1 LNIKII
7 LIIHSNTF
15 TLLYNLNYPINRRY
29 KILKK
34 KLFAPVVLSSAL
46 LVGSIPVNVFAQ
58 PVNSSEINSVQ
69 ASKEWNEKASV
80 PFFVKERVSEKFSSS
95 SSSNALNYLKK
106 NEDKTGIK
114 NPDKNLKVKSVQ
126 KDELG
131 MTHVRFNQAINGIP
145 VEGSEVIV
153 HFNKNHELVSVN
165 GRTNQTLTDDAVAT
179 TAPIS
184 SKTALQTAL
193 SSVNAPEELTYEPT
207 TDLVVYPFE
216 KENRTAYKVNVN
228 FMGDEPGNWFVYV
241 DASSG
246 KVIDKFNGLMHAD
259 EIKTQTGSGK
269 GVHGD
274 HRELHITR
282 VKEAG
287 SGTKFALADYSHEN
301 LEGIFT
307 YDAKNDGTSS
317 NDTLYTGN
325 SAAFIS
331 DYDRA
336 AVDAHYNSEKV
347 YEYYLNE
354 HGRNSLDGEGMAINS
369 YTHFGNNYNNAF
381 WNGRYM
387 TYGDGDGEFFISLSA
402 GLDVAAHEMTH
413 GVISHT
419 ANLAY
424 RNQSGALN
432 ESFADVFGA
441 LVDDSDWEMG
451 EDIMAPAAK
460 ADGVTRLRS
469 LSNPNSVV
477 VSNAQRAAYG
487 SGVYPDHMD
496 EYYNMPLNV
505 DNGGVHVNSSIT
517 NHAAYLIG
525 QEIGR
530 DKLGQI
536 YYRALT
542 VYLTQNSNFS
552 EARQAIVQSAI
563 DLYGEGSVE
572 ETAVQ
577 SGFDAVG
584 IY

>member
-1 LNIKII
+1 M
-7 LIIHSNTF
+7 
-15 TLLYNLNYPINRRY
+15 
-29 KILKK
+29 KK
-34 KLFAPVVLSSAL
+34 KLIAPLILSSAL

-58 PVNSSEINSVQ
+58 PVNSSEISSVQ
-69 ASKEWNEKASV
+69 ASKEWNKKASV
-80 PFFVKERVSEKFSSS
+80 PFFIKEQSAEKFSSS
-95 SSSNALNYLKK
+95 SSSNALNYLKE
-106 NEDKTGIK
+106 NQDKTGIK
-114 NPDKNLKVKSVQ
+114 NPDKHLKVKSVQ

-131 MTHVRFNQAINGIP
+131 MTHVRFTQAINGIS
-145 VEGSEVIV
+145 VEGSEVMV
-153 HFNKNHELVSVN
+153 HFNENHEIVSVN
-165 GRTNQTLTDDAVAT
+165 GRTNQTLADAAVD
-179 TAPIS
+179 TAASIS
-184 SKTALQTAL
+184 SDAALQVAL
-193 SSVNAPEELTYEPT
+193 SSVNATEELTYEPT
-207 TDLVVYPFE
+207 TELVVYPFE
-216 KENRTAYKVNVN
+216 KKNHTAYKVNVN

-241 DASSG
+241 DANSG
-246 KVIDKFNGLMHAD
+246 KVIDQFNGLMHA
-259 EIKTQTGSGK
+259 EENKTQKGVGK
-269 GVHGD
+269 GVHGE

-282 VKEAG
+282 VKEEG

-301 LEGIFT
+301 LGGIFT
-307 YDAKNDGTSS
+307 YDAKNDGDSR
-317 NDTLYTGN
+317 NDTLYMGN

-369 YTHFGNNYNNAF
+369 YVHFGSNYNNAF
-381 WNGRYM
+381 WNGRHM
-387 TYGDGDGEFFISLSA
+387 TYGDGDGEFFIPLSA

-432 ESFADVFGA
+432 ESFADVFGV
-441 LVDDSDWEMG
+441 LVDDEDWEMG
-451 EDIMAPAAK
+451 EDIMAAAAK

-477 VSNAQRAAYG
+477 VSNPQRAAYG
-487 SGVYPDHMD
+487 SGFYPDHMD
-496 EYYNMPLNV
+496 EFYNMPLNV

-530 DKLGQI
+530 EKLGKI

-542 VYLTQNSNFS
+542 VYLTSNSNFS
-552 EARQAIVQSAI
+552 DARQAIVQSAI
-563 DLYGEGSVE
+563 DLYGEGSE
-572 ETAVQ
+572 EEAAVH

>member
-1 LNIKII
+1 M
-7 LIIHSNTF
+7 
-15 TLLYNLNYPINRRY
+15 
-29 KILKK
+29 KK
-34 KLFAPVVLSSAL
+34 KLLAPVLLSSAL
-46 LVGSIPVNVFAQ
+46 LVGSIPVNVLAQ
-58 PVNSSEINSVQ
+58 PINSSEVSSVQ

-80 PFFVKERVSEKFSSS
+80 PFFVKERSAEKFSSS

-106 NEDKTGIK
+106 NQDKIGII

-131 MTHVRFNQAINGIP
+131 MTHVRFTQAINGIP
-145 VEGSEVIV
+145 VEGSEVIA
-153 HFNKNHELVSVN
+153 HFNKNNEVVSVN
-165 GRTNQTLTDDAVAT
+165 GRTNQTLAVEAVDT
-179 TAPIS
+179 TASIS
-184 SKTALQTAL
+184 REAALQAAL
-193 SSVNAPEELTYEPT
+193 SSVNAPEKLTYEPT
-207 TDLVVYPFE
+207 TELVVYPFE
-216 KENRTAYKVNVN
+216 EKNHTVYKVNVN
-228 FMGDEPGNWFVYV
+228 FMGDEPGNWFVFV
-241 DASSG
+241 DAKSG
-246 KVIDKFNGLMHAD
+246 KVIDKFNGLMHA
-259 EIKTQTGSGK
+259 EENKTQNGSGK
-269 GVHGD
+269 GVHGE
-274 HRELHITR
+274 HRNLHITR
-282 VKEAG
+282 VKEEN

-307 YDAKNDGTSS
+307 YDATADWDSS
-317 NDTLYTGN
+317 NDAIYTGN
-325 SAAFIS
+325 SASFIS

-369 YTHFGNNYNNAF
+369 YIHMGVDYNNAF

-387 TYGDGDGEFFISLSA
+387 AYGDGDGEFFIPLSA

-469 LSNPNSVV
+469 LSDPNSVV
-477 VSNAQRAAYG
+477 VSNPQRAAYG
-487 SGVYPDHMD
+487 SGVYPAHMD
-496 EYYNMPLNV
+496 EFYNMPLNV

-525 QEIGR
+525 QELGR
-530 DKLGQI
+530 EKLGKI
-536 YYRALT
+536 YYRALS
-542 VYLTQNSNFS
+542 VYLTSNSNFS
-552 EARQAIVQSAI
+552 DARQALVQSAS
-563 DLYGEGSVE
+563 DLYGEGSAE
-572 ETAVQ
+572 ETAVNE
-577 SGFDAVG
+577 GFDAVG